1 MNWPLSLNK
10 PAVSQ
15 QLGQLIYSYP
25 YSWDLEWSV
34 YVSIPL
40 SLKMQIKAN
49 KRGFNFSSSLPR
61 RLRPVI
67 YSCSVRR
74 GQLLVLARSAQQ
86 SRSGLSVE
94 MFVSFAQKQTH
105 ENEVCIQFFS
115 SIVEREDMSHHLC
128 PLLCCVSS
136 ATRCSS
142 WWPPDKSR
150 ICQADLELEE
160 RGKWRERQATNRLV
174 KILQNAKKNS
184 AQVSFVFTKESV
196 CAVFGMSI
204 IYSSKL
210 F

>member
-25 YSWDLEWSV
+25 YSWGLEWSV

-49 KRGFNFSSSLPR
+49 KRGFNFSSSLPH

-74 GQLLVLARSAQQ
+74 GQLLVLGRSAQQ

-94 MFVSFAQKQTH
+94 MFVSFAQKADTRERGLYSVFLIYCRTWGH
-105 ENEVCIQFFS
+105 VSPSLFSSLLCFFS
-115 SIVEREDMSHHLC
+115 HSMFFLM
-128 PLLCCVSS
+128 
-136 ATRCSS
+136 A
-142 WWPPDKSR
+142 SR
-150 ICQADLELEE
+150 
-160 RGKWRERQATNRLV
+160 
-174 KILQNAKKNS
+174 
-184 AQVSFVFTKESV
+184 
-196 CAVFGMSI
+196 
-204 IYSSKL
+204 
-210 F
+210 